1 MSSHTAASNTSTTST
16 ASTGTAGTTGT
27 TDTPS
32 TPAATSER
40 ILDAALACAAELG
53 LTQLT
58 LEEVATRAEV
68 SRQTVYRHF
77 GRREALIS
85 AVIVREESAL
95 LATVQAA
102 TQAASTLPEAVEIAV
117 VELYRQARA
126 HPLLDRLL
134 RDEPGAI
141 LPYLLP
147 GNAPVIAAAEDVI
160 SDLLDRFAA
169 DLPADRRAHLADIT
183 VRLCASYVVSPA
195 DVDIEAVAREFA
207 RLLDATLASATS

>member
-147 GNAPVIAAAEDVI
+147 GNAPG
-160 SDLLDRFAA
+160 DRGGGGRDQRPARPLRVRPPRRPPSPPGRHHRPPVRQLRG
-169 DLPADRRAHLADIT
+169 LPR
-183 VRLCASYVVSPA
+183 
-195 DVDIEAVAREFA
+195 
-207 RLLDATLASATS
+207 